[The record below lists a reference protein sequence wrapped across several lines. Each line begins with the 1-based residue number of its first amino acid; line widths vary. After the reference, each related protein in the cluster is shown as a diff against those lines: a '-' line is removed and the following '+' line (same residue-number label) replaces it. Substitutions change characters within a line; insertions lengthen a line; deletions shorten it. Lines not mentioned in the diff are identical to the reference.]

1 MKEKTP
7 DRRVQRRRRL
17 LHKALMSRV
26 LEKKYES
33 ITVQE
38 ILDRADVGRSTFY
51 THFQDKDELLVSGFE
66 NVKNLLHS
74 SQAAGSGSVGK
85 TYERIIGFSL
95 AMFEHANEY
104 RAVNRALLG
113 SNAEAIVRR
122 QIHAALAGV
131 ISQEVRREMQEGKRA
146 NYPVSAELLTHFL
159 VSTYISVLTW
169 WLKSRNPVP
178 PEDINAAYR
187 HLALPCLASIFG

>member
-51 THFQDKDELLVSGFE
+51 THFQGKDELLVSGFE
-66 NVKNLLHS
+66 NVKNLLQS
-74 SQAAGSGSVGK
+74 AQATGSGSVGK

>member
-51 THFQDKDELLVSGFE
+51 THFQGKDELLVSGFE
-66 NVKNLLHS
+66 NVKNLLQS
-74 SQAAGSGSVGK
+74 AQATGSGSVGK

-104 RAVNRALLG
+104 RSVNRALLG

-131 ISQEVRREMQEGKRA
+131 ISHEVRREMQEGKRA

-187 HLALPCLASIFG
+187 HLVLPCLASIFG

>member
-1 MKEKTP
+1 MGEVFRLFITE
-7 DRRVQRRRRL
+7 QR
-17 LHKALMSRV
+17 
-26 LEKKYES
+26 E
-33 ITVQE
+33 QE

-51 THFQDKDELLVSGFE
+51 THFQGKDELLVSGFE
-66 NVKNLLHS
+66 NVKNLLQS
-74 SQAAGSGSVGK
+74 AQATGSGSVGK

>member
-1 MKEKTP
+1 MKGRTP
-7 DRRVQRRRRL
+7 DRRVQRTRRL

-66 NVKNLLHS
+66 NVRNLLQS
-74 SQAAGSGSVGK
+74 AQVAASGSVGK

-122 QIHAALAGV
+122 QIHAALEGV
-131 ISQEVRREMQEGKRA
+131 ISQEVRREMQERKRA

-187 HLALPCLASIFG
+187 HLVLPCLASIFG

>member
-1 MKEKTP
+1 MKERTP
-7 DRRVQRRRRL
+7 DRRVQRTRRL

-66 NVKNLLHS
+66 NVKNLLQS
-74 SQAAGSGSVGK
+74 AQAAGSGSVAK

>member
-66 NVKNLLHS
+66 NVKNLLQS
-74 SQAAGSGSVGK
+74 AQATGSGSVGK

-187 HLALPCLASIFG
+187 HLVLPCLASIFG